1 MRVDYSPLGINTVFF
16 GLGEIIIVIINIII
30 IIINSLFFVD
40 KSTKY
45 KY

>member
-30 IIINSLFFVD
+30 IINSLFFVN

>member
-30 IIINSLFFVD
+30 IINSLFFVD